1 MRRFLSAAGFHG
13 AMAVGFGAW
22 AAHGAQAVLPPQAV
36 DWVRTGASYQLW
48 HALALL
54 GIAALVRAPQPGQH
68 LPVRLVT
75 ISGLAFGVGA
85 LLFSGS
91 LYGLALSPLDG
102 GAAPSWL
109 VYLTPLGG
117 ALLISGWVLLFM
129 AGFKKGSV

>member
-1 MRRFLSAAGFHG
+1 MRKFLAAAGFHG
-13 AMAVGFGAW
+13 AIAVGFGAW

-36 DWVRTGASYQLW
+36 DWVKTGASYQLW

-54 GIAALVRAPQPGQH
+54 GIAALLNSASPK

-75 ISGLAFGVGA
+75 ICGLAFFLGA

-91 LYGLALSPLDG
+91 LYVLALSPLDG
-102 GAAPSWL
+102 GAGPSWL

-117 ALLISGWVLLFM
+117 ALLILGWVLLFL